1 MKTIEEKSRMLAEL
15 RGVYRGSKFGLHDTI
30 STNGLEW
37 MSEANTFEGWK
48 GWWEPYSDNDRGLAQ
63 FAAILFRFKEVITRF
78 RLYTNEDRHI
88 FDQWQR
94 LNMQTEMWE
103 NIKSGPTQSDFLDE
117 ILAMHNL
124 LD

>member
-1 MKTIEEKSRMLAEL
+1 MKSIEEKSLLLAEL
-15 RGVYRGSKFGLHDTI
+15 
-30 STNGLEW
+30 
-37 MSEANTFEGWK
+37 MGWK
-48 GWWEPYSDNDRGLAQ
+48 ITHDPDWVWPQMHEPYVHHSLRPYEECENGRAQ
-63 FAAILFRFKEVITRF
+63 FAAILLRFKEVITRF